1 MYYLNITNQGDQP
14 TKFVKVAGAFYNDQ
28 NQLVA
33 VRSSYTDPSDS
44 SARATASFEI
54 LITTPNVDQI
64 MSARLNAQSEDYST
78 ILTTTTGST
87 ETSSV
92 PAEE

>member
-1 MYYLNITNQGDQP
+1 M
-14 TKFVKVAGAFYNDQ
+14 
-28 NQLVA
+28 
-33 VRSSYTDPSDS
+33 
-44 SARATASFEI
+44 TAPFEI
-54 LITTPNVDQI
+54 IVSEPAVEQIKSAKLNV
-64 MSARLNAQSEDYST
+64 QSEDYST